1 MTRDSKQA
9 IPVVARAFS
18 LHIRARKRRRRRAAA
33 AAVVFSSRLCA
44 LTIYASAILSSFR
57 SALLARESL
66 DRTIFFSSFLFAES
80 SRVPLLDLF
89 TFQELCCYYYERFK
103 RQIDKYLLTY
113 RARLQIDRAKHF
125 ISCCVGDTIPMGRRQ
140 PKKIRP
146 RSSNYLFSVLT
157 VGPKGICR
165 TRWRTLGKGIRI
177 LFKKQNILFSNFE

>member
-18 LHIRARKRRRRRAAA
+18 LHIRARKCRRRRAAA
-33 AAVVFSSRLCA
+33 AVFSSRLCA

-89 TFQELCCYYYERFK
+89 TFQELCCYYYERSK

-113 RARLQIDRAKHF
+113 IQSPATDRQSKTF

-146 RSSNYLFSVLT
+146 RSSNYLFSALT
-157 VGPKGICR
+157 VGPEGICR

-177 LFKKQNILFSNFE
+177 LFKKQNILFSSFE